1 MNRVCLKTN
10 KLERTVGTICPF
22 NDSWSSYYDCVRN
35 VRRFFDNTGKE
46 NALYT
51 VYPNIC
57 GQYGRSLHSG
67 QLLYLKTRSP
77 IISAAEEGADL
88 PRRKE
93 DS

>member
-1 MNRVCLKTN
+1 M
-10 KLERTVGTICPF
+10 TVSAMSADFLITQ
-22 NDSWSSYYDCVRN
+22 
-35 VRRFFDNTGKE
+35 GKKMPYT
-46 NALYT
+46 LYT